1 MRPIKFRTWDTER
14 KEWVL
19 SIPPE
24 EYMLDEDC
32 WDDSNDPE
40 DLMLYPANPLPT
52 FAGRLIHQ
60 QFTGLKDSKGTEIY
74 EGDIIKALSSD
85 DKHLCKIV
93 WVDNDARYGAEALP
107 MKDFKGHL
115 CTSYTMGCSNW
126 EVVGNIFE
134 NSDLLKD

>member
-40 DLMLYPANPLPT
+40 DLMLYPANICGPFNT
-52 FAGRLIHQ
+52 STIYW
-60 QFTGLKDSKGTEIY
+60 LK
-74 EGDIIKALSSD
+74 
-85 DKHLCKIV
+85 
-93 WVDNDARYGAEALP
+93 R
-107 MKDFKGHL
+107 F
-115 CTSYTMGCSNW
+115 
-126 EVVGNIFE
+126 
-134 NSDLLKD
+134 